1 MCHRPVTVMKRLWN
15 TRMGKDVQTIE
26 RLEGIVT
33 AVALPTNGQVL
44 VMASYDLA
52 ERSDYEV

>member
-1 MCHRPVTVMKRLWN
+1 
-15 TRMGKDVQTIE
+15 MGKDVQTIE